1 MNYIKLALSAFSCIS
16 LLISSLLY
24 FLTMIVS
31 IRENEGETRLLTVL
45 GISRGDIVKA
55 HASRTMLISLASLGL
70 SSLGLFIAEFVI
82 HSYISDSFSASSRFV
97 FATKP
102 IFAMIAF
109 SLLSFLLSVI
119 FLAFHSYFQPRYKEK
134 I

>member
-1 MNYIKLALSAFSCIS
+1 
-16 LLISSLLY
+16 
-24 FLTMIVS
+24 
-31 IRENEGETRLLTVL
+31 
-45 GISRGDIVKA
+45 
-55 HASRTMLISLASLGL
+55 MLISLASLGL